1 MINGEL
7 SSPVSSKFDFQTNTW
22 YDLVIDC
29 KGNEIHA
36 SINGKE
42 LLLVVVRDA
51 PLSNGKVGFWTKSD
65 SVSYFGQTKIT
76 YSPRQILAQK
86 LVRETLTKYP
96 RLRGINIF
104 AAPEGK
110 PEARLIASTNPAEIG
125 RLAQSIEKDVIA
137 RSSIYYG
144 KEDDSVLVTF
154 PLHDVNGDTVAAIKL
169 MMKSFP
175 GQTEKNALARALPI
189 VKEIETRIQRG
200 ADLLQ

>member
-1 MINGEL
+1 MARVGRRSG
-7 SSPVSSKFDFQTNTW
+7 SSSQNVVQQRRMLDESPAAEDFKRIQSGKLDALLT
-22 YDLVIDC
+22 LAEAHDC
-29 KGNEIHA
+29 RRVR
-36 SINGKE
+36 
-42 LLLVVVRDA
+42 LL
-51 PLSNGKVGFWTKSD
+51 
-65 SVSYFGQTKIT
+65 SYFGQTRIT
-76 YSPRQILAQK
+76 YSPRQILAQR

-104 AAPEGK
+104 AASDGQPA
-110 PEARLIASTNPAEIG
+110 ARLIAGTNPAEIG
-125 RLAQSIEKDVIA
+125 RLAQALENDVIA

-144 KEDDSVLVTF
+144 KDNDSVLVTF

-189 VKEIETRIQRG
+189 VKEIESRIQRG